1 MLPGGDEGHKGMSP
15 QDMGTESNKEWLCSE
30 KVVTGCLVEKVTLV
44 MGRDQRVL
52 VLSALERP
60 SL

>member
-1 MLPGGDEGHKGMSP
+1 
-15 QDMGTESNKEWLCSE
+15 MGTESNKEWLCSE
-30 KVVTGCLVEKVTLV
+30 KVVRGCLVEKVTLV

-52 VLSALERP
+52 VLRALERP